1 VGVGTRDFRSV
12 RGQLRAKWYDE
23 WEFEPVLWWL
33 CVALGVAFGSALL
46 PLLSIELFL
55 IALASQQPDIPWLAL
70 GAVIAV
76 GQVAGKLIYYYAGRG
91 KLHLPAFL
99 HRKPRNAALS
109 TPSARRARWALRTK
123 RIRAWLEVLRERCHR
138 HPRWMVGTYGLSS
151 VLGLPP
157 FMATTVLAGLV
168 RMRLATFLSAGLI
181 GRFIRFS
188 ILAAAPAVFAGL
200 L

>member
-1 VGVGTRDFRSV
+1 MLT
-12 RGQLRAKWYDE
+12 
-23 WEFEPVLWWL
+23 WL
-33 CVALGVAFGSALL
+33 CVSLGVAFGSALL
-46 PLLSIELFL
+46 PLISIEIFL
-55 IALASQQPDIPWLAL
+55 IGLVSQQPDIPWLAL

-91 KLHLPAFL
+91 QLHLPGFL
-99 HRKPRNAALS
+99 HRKPRIAAE
-109 TPSARRARWALRTK
+109 PSPRRERWAMRTK
-123 RIRAWLEVLRERCHR
+123 RMRAWLEALKERCHR

-168 RMRLATFLSAGLI
+168 RMRLAAFLSAGLL

-188 ILAAAPAVFAGL
+188 VLAAAPAIFAGPL
-200 L
+200 F